1 MAVQYGIT
9 VEQLVNFSYAA
20 QPYQSFFP
28 AHNLIVKAAEE
39 ILNKIN
45 DKGK

>member
-1 MAVQYGIT
+1 MAIQYGT
-9 VEQLVNFSYAA
+9 TLEQLLNFSYSA
-20 QPYQSFFP
+20 QPYQSFYP

-45 DKGK
+45 D